1 MRDAPLSPGRG
12 LWVTALLV
20 AALLHLALAALAV
33 WSTASKTEGQAKA
46 SGASGTEISLGPASS
61 AAGGPEGSQREGQPE
76 QPDKRPEPDV
86 PEPAPEPAPK
96 TESESEPEPEPE
108 PKPEP
113 EPEPEPATEPEPV
126 HTQEAKTAN
135 EPVSES
141 ESESVPQEAPEPKS
155 IPEPVT
161 RKQAEPVEPK
171 SSEEAPPTQSNAGVG
186 GKDGTEKQNNSGS
199 GDNTAGGGVSGDQRD
214 YTATLLARLQ
224 QHREYPRRARA
235 RGQEGTVMLYFR
247 VDRQGRVLGYQ
258 IRQSS
263 GHRALDDEVESMIQ
277 RAQPLP
283 PMPDSMAK
291 DTMELVVP
299 VQFLLR

>member
-33 WSTASKTEGQAKA
+33 WPTASKTEGQAKA
-46 SGASGTEISLGPASS
+46 SAASGTEISLGPASS
-61 AAGGPEGSQREGQPE
+61 AAGGLEGSQREGKPE

-86 PEPAPEPAPK
+86 PEPAPEPAPETEPAPK
-96 TESESEPEPEPE
+96 TESEPEPD
-108 PKPEP
+108 
-113 EPEPEPATEPEPV
+113 PEPEPATEPV

-141 ESESVPQEAPEPKS
+141 ESESMPQEAPEPKS

-186 GKDGTEKQNNSGS
+186 GKDSTEKQNNSGS

-247 VDRQGRVLGYQ
+247 IDRQGRVLDYQ

-263 GHRALDDEVESMIQ
+263 GHHALDDEVENMIQ

-291 DTMELVVP
+291 DTLELVVP